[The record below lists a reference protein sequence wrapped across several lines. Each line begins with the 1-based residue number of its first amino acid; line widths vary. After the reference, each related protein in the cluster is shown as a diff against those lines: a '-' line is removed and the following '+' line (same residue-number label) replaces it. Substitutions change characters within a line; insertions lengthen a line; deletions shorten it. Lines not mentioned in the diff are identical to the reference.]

1 VSGVAWD
8 LGSGLGVVA
17 GMEQTDEHEK
27 DVGGQRAGWV
37 AGCGGWAGRAMR
49 AWAQE
54 LVERA
59 RTEGVDL
66 TGDQGLL
73 TSIVKEVLQAG
84 LDVEM
89 TEHLGYEPY
98 AQDGRNTGNS
108 RNGAYPKRVTTDVGP
123 VELQMPRD
131 REGTLRP

>member
-1 VSGVAWD
+1 
-8 LGSGLGVVA
+8 
-17 GMEQTDEHEK
+17 M
-27 DVGGQRAGWV
+27 
-37 AGCGGWAGRAMR
+37 
-49 AWAQE
+49 
-54 LVERA
+54 
-59 RTEGVDL
+59 
-66 TGDQGLL
+66 
-73 TSIVKEVLQAG
+73 VKEVLQAG

-131 REGTLRP
+131 REGTFQPATVPKNVSQNLWCLRMRS